1 MMRSWMTFMLIFN
14 YFINFFSF
22 PATLEAYGSSWAR
35 DQILATAAPML
46 DPLTFYTGPGIEPA
60 LP

>member
-1 MMRSWMTFMLIFN
+1 MTFMLIFN

-35 DQILATAAPML
+35 DQILAGAETYATAEAML
-46 DPLTFYTGPGIEPA
+46 DP
-60 LP
+60 